1 MLKESVFFMVKKT
14 FYNLPEE
21 KRQRIIDAI
30 MKEFAS
36 YTYENISINR
46 IIKDADIPRGSFYQY
61 FDDKIDLVQVL
72 TKSFIDLSIYKAYAT
87 LNYQK
92 GDLFRIYEI
101 LFEILCDFAHNPK
114 QKMVLRNL
122 FHHLRSNDEIIAD
135 FIAERLVNFAELI
148 NFNNNVDIDNLKY
161 KNKEDVVC
169 LIHILNQILKNAIYN
184 YFVVNKEYAIVK
196 ESYFRKLEIIKSGA
210 VIESQ

>member
-1 MLKESVFFMVKKT
+1 MVKKT

-30 MKEFAS
+30 MREFAS
-36 YTYENISINR
+36 YSFENISINR

-72 TKSFIDLSIYKAYAT
+72 AKSFIDLSVYKAYAT
-87 LNYQK
+87 LNCQK
-92 GDLFRIYEI
+92 GELFRIYEI

-114 QKMVLRNL
+114 QKMVFRSLFNNLRT
-122 FHHLRSNDEIIAD
+122 NDEIIAD
-135 FIAERLVNFAELI
+135 YLAERFVGFAELL
-148 NFNNNVDIDNLKY
+148 NFNNSIDIDNLRY

-169 LIHILNQILKNAIYN
+169 LVHILNQILKNAIYN
-184 YFVVNKEYAIVK
+184 YFVMNKEYAVVK
-196 ESYFRKLEIIKSGA
+196 GSYIRKLEIIKTGA
-210 VIESQ
+210 VIENQ

>member
-1 MLKESVFFMVKKT
+1 MVKKT

-30 MKEFAS
+30 MREFAS
-36 YTYENISINR
+36 HSIEEISINR

-61 FDDKIDLVQVL
+61 FDDKVDLVQVL
-72 TKSFIDLSIYKAYAT
+72 TKSFIDLSIYKTYAT
-87 LNYQK
+87 LNCKK

-114 QKMVLRNL
+114 QKLVFRTL
-122 FHHLRSNDEIIAD
+122 FRHLRANDEIIAD
-135 FIAERLVNFAELI
+135 YLAERFVGFSELI
-148 NFNNNVDIDNLKY
+148 NFKNNVDIDNLKY
-161 KNKEDVVC
+161 KNKEDVNC
-169 LIHILNQILKNAIYN
+169 LINILNQILKNAIYN

-210 VIESQ
+210 VIEN